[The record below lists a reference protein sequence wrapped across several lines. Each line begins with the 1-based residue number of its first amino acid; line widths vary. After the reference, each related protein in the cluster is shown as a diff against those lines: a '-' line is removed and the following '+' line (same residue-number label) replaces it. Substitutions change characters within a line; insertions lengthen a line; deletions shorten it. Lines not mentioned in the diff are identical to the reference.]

1 MLPIIVGGGGAPY
14 NRRAGVLPIIGGRG
28 CSL

>member
-1 MLPIIVGGGGAPY
+1 MLPIIGGQGAPY
-14 NRRAGVLPIIGGRG
+14 NRRAGVLPIIGEQG